1 VCATI
6 AAFAMPIAALA
17 HTAFTVA
24 VAAASPFAGSADPRP
39 ADRSPSRA
47 TSPAAASTDAQPE
60 GPSAAT
66 PPATNDDDDDVI
78 TEEDAAADP
87 FSVDLA
93 VDLPIIG
100 LTAAVAFGTEMIRD
114 QLIWDGCHGCDT
126 SHLGPL
132 DRRVLDNYNEGAKI
146 TSDILLYGAV
156 AVPAVVDFADVLIH
170 RRAIGRWGRSYAK
183 DFAVLAEVA
192 TVNFA
197 LTNVVKFAVLRPR
210 PYTYGLDGSDRDP
223 TEGDAQLSFYSGH
236 TSTAFAMAT
245 AYSYLF
251 QARHPHSKWRAPVW
265 ILSYGL
271 ASTTG
276 VMRVVAGKHFW
287 SDVIVGAVAGSAIG
301 LAIPAIHRRR
311 PSTRRFAGP
320 MRVGLTASRF
330 GSTVA
335 LRGRF

>member
-1 VCATI
+1 
-6 AAFAMPIAALA
+6 MPIALACTLFAAL
-17 HTAFTVA
+17 
-24 VAAASPFAGSADPRP
+24 VAAPPSDAAGD
-39 ADRSPSRA
+39 
-47 TSPAAASTDAQPE
+47 AAAE
-60 GPSAAT
+60 GPTAPPPPVSAAT
-66 PPATNDDDDDVI
+66 PQAEEDAEI
-78 TEEDAAADP
+78 TAEDAAADP

-93 VDLPIIG
+93 VDLPILG

-114 QLIWDGCHGCDT
+114 QLIWEGCHACDT

-146 TSDILLYGAV
+146 TSDVLLYGSV
-156 AVPAVVDFADVLIH
+156 AVPAIVDFADVLIH
-170 RRAIGRWGRSYAK
+170 RRTIGRWGRSYAK

-251 QARHPHSKWRAPVW
+251 QARHPTSKWRAPVW
-265 ILSYGL
+265 VLSYGL

-287 SDVIVGAVAGSAIG
+287 SDVIVGAIAGSAIG
-301 LAIPAIHRRR
+301 LAIPALHRRR
-311 PSTRRFAGP
+311 PSARRFAGP
-320 MRVGLTASRF
+320 VNLNLAASRF

-335 LRGRF
+335 LRGSF

>member
-1 VCATI
+1 
-6 AAFAMPIAALA
+6 MPIAALA
-17 HTAFTVA
+17 HTAFA
-24 VAAASPFAGSADPRP
+24 VVMAAASPSAAAASGDAQPEGP
-39 ADRSPSRA
+39 AA
-47 TSPAAASTDAQPE
+47 TSPAAAPST
-60 GPSAAT
+60 G
-66 PPATNDDDDDVI
+66 DDDGDDEI
-78 TEEDAAADP
+78 TAEDAAADP

-146 TSDILLYGAV
+146 TSDILLYGSV

-170 RRAIGRWGRSYAK
+170 RRTIGRWGRSYAK

-251 QARHPHSKWRAPVW
+251 QARHPTSKWRAPVW

-311 PSTRRFAGP
+311 PSKRRFAGP
-320 MRVGLTASRF
+320 MRVGLTADRF

-335 LRGRF
+335 